1 MFSTRR
7 KVSSKTVLPKF
18 ISSGCAEEETDFLIE
33 NCCAVS
39 R

>member
-1 MFSTRR
+1 MFSTRIN
-7 KVSSKTVLPKF
+7 VSSETVLPKF
-18 ISSGCAEEETDFLIE
+18 ISSGYAEGETDFLIE